1 MMLALYYNIKI
12 IHYIDVPE
20 SFRDTGV
27 AMHSFQRLNFFWLY
41 WPIQPNKLQSAG
53 ALSEYF
59 SDPFKLNL
67 VSVFFS
73 E

>member
-27 AMHSFQRLNFFWLY
+27 AMHSFQRLNFFLV
-41 WPIQPNKLQSAG
+41 ILANSAQ
-53 ALSEYF
+53 
-59 SDPFKLNL
+59 
-67 VSVFFS
+67 
-73 E
+73 